1 MDFNNYFFAVV
12 IAILLFLM
20 VSCSFVYD
28 RDRNN
33 KITIEEMK
41 PITETSKVNCDVDNL
56 KTLTELQVAKCKM
69 EAKLLEL
76 KY

>member
-1 MDFNNYFFAVV
+1 MYNLLLLTIMV
-12 IAILLFLM
+12 IYLS
-20 VSCSFVYD
+20 SCSFIYD

-33 KITIEEMK
+33 KITVEEMK
-41 PITETSKVNCDVDNL
+41 PITETSKVNCNVDSL
-56 KTLTELQVAKCKM
+56 KTLTELQITKCKM

>member
-1 MDFNNYFFAVV
+1 MV
-12 IAILLFLM
+12 IYLS
-20 VSCSFVYD
+20 SCSFIYD

-33 KITIEEMK
+33 KITVEEMK
-41 PITETSKVNCDVDNL
+41 PITETSKVNCNVDSL
-56 KTLTELQVAKCKM
+56 KTLTELQITKCKM

>member
-1 MDFNNYFFAVV
+1 MYNLLLLTIMV
-12 IAILLFLM
+12 IYLS
-20 VSCSFVYD
+20 SCSFIYD

-33 KITIEEMK
+33 KITVEEMK
-41 PITETSKVNCDVDNL
+41 PITETSKVNCDVDSL
-56 KTLTELQVAKCKM
+56 KTLTELQIAKCRM